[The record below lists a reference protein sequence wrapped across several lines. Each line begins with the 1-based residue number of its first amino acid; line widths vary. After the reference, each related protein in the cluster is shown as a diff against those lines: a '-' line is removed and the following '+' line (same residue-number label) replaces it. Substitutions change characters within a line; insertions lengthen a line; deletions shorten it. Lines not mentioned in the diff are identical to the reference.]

1 VKCYNFVIIFYNKRM
16 EVQIINVGNSKGI
29 LLNKTILEKYG
40 FGNKIEI
47 IMKQDHLELK
57 PVTSPR
63 QGWDE
68 AFKEMHERAED
79 NMLIDNVLDDDLF
92 EEWEWK

>member
-1 VKCYNFVIIFYNKRM
+1 MKCYNFVIIFYYNRM

-40 FGNKIEI
+40 FGDKIEI

-57 PVTSPR
+57 PVSPPR
-63 QGWDE
+63 EGWDE
-68 AFKEMHERAED
+68 AFKEMHDREED
-79 NMLIDNVLDDDLF
+79 NMLIDDVLDDDLF

>member
-1 VKCYNFVIIFYNKRM
+1 M

-40 FGNKIEI
+40 FGDKIEI

-57 PVTSPR
+57 PVSPPR
-63 QGWDE
+63 EGWDE
-68 AFKEMHERAED
+68 AFKEMHDREED
-79 NMLIDNVLDDDLF
+79 NMLIDDVLDDDLF